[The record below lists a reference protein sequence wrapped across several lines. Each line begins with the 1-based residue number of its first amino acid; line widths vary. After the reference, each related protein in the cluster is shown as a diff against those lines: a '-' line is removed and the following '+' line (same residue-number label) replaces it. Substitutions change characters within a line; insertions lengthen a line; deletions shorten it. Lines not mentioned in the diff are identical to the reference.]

1 MILELESKLGYAKL
15 IALDAGNILMYHF
28 GNLKNIRNKSRVDLV
43 SEADLASE
51 KTIIDGIKKNFQ
63 IMI

>member
-1 MILELESKLGYAKL
+1 MILELESKLKFAKSL
-15 IALDAGNILMYHF
+15 ALEAGNILMHHF

-51 KTIIDGIKKNFQ
+51 KTIIDGIKK
-63 IMI
+63 IPRS